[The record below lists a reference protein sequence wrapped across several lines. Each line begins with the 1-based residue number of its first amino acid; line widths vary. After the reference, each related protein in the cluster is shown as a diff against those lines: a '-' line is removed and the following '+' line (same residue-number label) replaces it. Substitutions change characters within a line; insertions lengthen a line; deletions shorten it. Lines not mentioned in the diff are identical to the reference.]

1 VVLAHAGADP
11 GSQTLDDRRPVSAGA
26 MGLYEEA
33 SIDHL
38 VGHLAALVVNNGKGA
53 GFIFFL
59 I

>member
-1 VVLAHAGADP
+1 
-11 GSQTLDDRRPVSAGA
+11 